1 MSKIIDKVNNFILDN
16 HMISTGDRIVLGLSG
31 GADSVCLLILLLDI
45 CSRYGLGSKDIYA
58 VHINHKIRGEEA
70 DEDMEF
76 ARKLCQE
83 KQVNFIAFSKDIVA
97 LAKEEGISTE
107 EAGRRFRYEC
117 FDKVA
122 GEYGCTK
129 IAVAHNKNDMA
140 ETVVFNM
147 LRGTGL
153 KGMSGIKPVRGNII
167 RPLLDITR
175 EEILEYLRE
184 KDQDYRNDST
194 NDGLDYDRNK
204 IRHIILPAMM
214 DINKGAI
221 NHICQ
226 MAAEASNSYSYI
238 RDMALEDYNGISQE
252 DDFGKTI
259 MLPVDELYKYNPV
272 LQEHL
277 IHEAIGD
284 VAGNKRDI
292 TRKHIMSVVGLLYQ
306 DTGKQVELPYGIK
319 ARRSY
324 DNLIIT
330 NKSNV
335 NEEYRITIEPEK
347 DYSIPDR
354 GCIEFKLIDYNQD
367 TQISKKIYTKMIDY
381 DKIIDTLYLRTPEDG
396 DYIVIDSK
404 GSTKKLSRVFIDNK
418 VDREARNN
426 WPIIACGKN
435 VVWAIG
441 LRISEA
447 FKVDETTKKILYMN
461 YRGKGDE

>member
-153 KGMSGIKPVRGNII
+153 RGMSGIKPVRGNII
-167 RPLLDITR
+167 RPLLNITR
-175 EEILEYLRE
+175 EEIIEYLRE
-184 KDQDYRNDST
+184 KDNFYHSI
-194 NDGLDYDRNK
+194 GLEGIFMKTPKSISWPVELVYARYMFYK
-204 IRHIILPAMM
+204 SI
-214 DINKGAI
+214 DINI
-221 NHICQ
+221 DNDNYDILF
-226 MAAEASNSYSYI
+226 E
-238 RDMALEDYNGISQE
+238 LE
-252 DDFGKTI
+252 
-259 MLPVDELYKYNPV
+259 PVFF
-272 LQEHL
+272 
-277 IHEAIGD
+277 I
-284 VAGNKRDI
+284 
-292 TRKHIMSVVGLLYQ
+292 KHG
-306 DTGKQVELPYGIK
+306 
-319 ARRSY
+319 
-324 DNLIIT
+324 
-330 NKSNV
+330 KSNEQLM
-335 NEEYRITIEPEK
+335 EEYPYPK
-347 DYSIPDR
+347 DL
-354 GCIEFKLIDYNQD
+354 FKRR
-367 TQISKKIYTKMIDY
+367 K
-381 DKIIDTLYLRTPEDG
+381 
-396 DYIVIDSK
+396 
-404 GSTKKLSRVFIDNK
+404 
-418 VDREARNN
+418 
-426 WPIIACGKN
+426 
-435 VVWAIG
+435 
-441 LRISEA
+441 
-447 FKVDETTKKILYMN
+447 
-461 YRGKGDE
+461 